1 MENEESRTSPLW
13 YLVGGAAVGAVLG
26 VLYAPKK
33 GSELRLDIAE
43 MVFKGREQRRAMMSR
58 LGAMIPARVK
68 AAAVLGAVKAG
79 GAEALRE
86 AAERIH
92 HNGADKA

>member
-1 MENEESRTSPLW
+1 MESEKSRTSPLW
-13 YLVGGAAVGAVLG
+13 YLMGGAAFGAVLG

-43 MVFKGREQRRAMMSR
+43 MVLKGREQRRAMMSR

-68 AAAVLGAVKAG
+68 AAAFLGAVKAG

-86 AAERIH
+86 VSEGLNH
-92 HNGADKA
+92 DGTKA

>member
-1 MENEESRTSPLW
+1 MENEKSRTSPLW
-13 YLVGGAAVGAVLG
+13 YLMGGAAFCAVLG

-43 MVFKGREQRRAMMSR
+43 MVLKGREQRRAMMSR

-68 AAAVLGAVKAG
+68 AAAALGAVKAG
-79 GAEALRE
+79 GAEAMRE
-86 AAERIH
+86 IAEGLNH
-92 HNGADKA
+92 DGTKA

>member
-1 MENEESRTSPLW
+1 MESEKSRTSPLW
-13 YLVGGAAVGAVLG
+13 YLMGGAAFGAVLG

-43 MVFKGREQRRAMMSR
+43 MVLKGREQRRAMMSR
-58 LGAMIPARVK
+58 LSAMIPARVK
-68 AAAVLGAVKAG
+68 AAAMLGAVKEG

-86 AAERIH
+86 AADKIH
-92 HNGADKA
+92 HNGDIA